1 VLWAPCRGGGKYRSG
16 EEMPRLYRGSSVL
29 AETLKFHC
37 PEGRRAN
44 GTVYRKTG
52 GMKECVFRDQ
62 GGSQDEFK
70 AVRNGYPLIKIR
82 NEYWLYNI
90 TS

>member
-1 VLWAPCRGGGKYRSG
+1 MLWARCRDGGSIGVGKKCQDYA
-16 EEMPRLYRGSSVL
+16 EGSSVL

-37 PEGRRAN
+37 PEGRRVN
-44 GTVYRKTG
+44 ETVYRKTG

-62 GGSQDEFK
+62 GGSQNEFK

-82 NEYWLYNI
+82 NEYWLYNT